1 MLPLH
6 KFTITEIW
14 LGQQLWCT
22 MMFCF
27 LSGIGSNFW
36 TQSFSNS
43 GWSSSTSAFWTT
55 TDLNRNT
62 VTDVWKHTLLSVSK
76 RGNSTG
82 PEYKHTKN
90 LLITRWVVTWYLC
103 PSPFKRKNGCTTTT
117 KNSTPGVWW
126 WCYRAAC
133 IKAASI
139 RKYERW
145 TYSPPPETSHLIC
158 MCDFAFAAHGGCDP
172 RLWPEQF
179 SVTEYAQMCSS

>member
-1 MLPLH
+1 MVRTFGRTTTLMYFDVLLSFPVLAVTSGRNHLVIQVDLPRLR
-6 KFTITEIW
+6 
-14 LGQQLWCT
+14 
-22 MMFCF
+22 
-27 LSGIGSNFW
+27 LSGQLIW
-36 TQSFSNS
+36 IETL
-43 GWSSSTSAFWTT
+43 W
-55 TDLNRNT
+55 LMCENT
-62 VTDVWKHTLLSVSK
+62 RWLPLLSVSR

-117 KNSTPGVWW
+117 KKFNPRVWR
-126 WCYRAAC
+126 CYRAC